1 MAMNPKHIKI
11 LLSFELKQSFKSAPS
26 VLAALFLFLPLAWFL
41 SKLYNHA
48 SLINDFASGNI
59 SQEQTFLLGAAKW
72 MAGMDKGFVDRLFM
86 DHSPFVT
93 LMFVMTVFAVPF
105 LTMIAALD
113 QNASD
118 IGSKGIRFLLPRTSR
133 DNLLV
138 GRFLGTMTS
147 WSAMLILSGIAVT
160 ITALIL
166 DDVHGASVVISDGIW
181 FTVSIILVATPF
193 AAFMA
198 LCSVVTGNPL
208 LSITMGIGSYL
219 GVFLLGGLGGWIHSS
234 LKLFR
239 FLFPAP
245 LRYDL
250 MLGDMTKTSVAMI
263 AMIAYSLAFLILAGL
278 FLRKRDL

>member
-1 MAMNPKHIKI
+1 MAMNPKHVKI
-11 LLSFELKQSFKSAPS
+11 LMGFELRQSFKTAPF
-26 VLAALFLFLPLAWFL
+26 VLASLFLFLPLIWFL
-41 SKLYNHA
+41 SKLSNHA
-48 SLINDFASGNI
+48 DLINDLSSGNI
-59 SQEQTFLLGAAKW
+59 TQEQTFLLGAVKW
-72 MAGMDKGFVDRLFM
+72 MAGMDEGFVNRLFM
-86 DHSPFVT
+86 DHSAFVT
-93 LMFVMTVFAVPF
+93 MMFVLTAFAVPF

-138 GRFLGTMTS
+138 GRFLGIMFS
-147 WSAMLILSGIAVT
+147 WSTMLILSGLAVT
-160 ITALIL
+160 ITALVL
-166 DDVHGASVVISDGIW
+166 DDVHGTSLVIADGFW
-181 FTVSIILVATPF
+181 FTVGVILVAAPF

-208 LSITMGIGSYL
+208 LSVTMGIGTYL

-234 LKLFR
+234 LKMFR

-250 MLGDMTKTSVAMI
+250 MLGDTSQMSIAVV
-263 AMIAYSLAFLILAGL
+263 AMIAYSIAFLVLAGM